1 MVEKLA
7 ALDEPDAPPRVVR
20 QCSLDQPTQSLIKL
34 IFDQDMFKDAMKSM
48 EIGTASVVRTVAS
61 AHCYLCFA
69 DTKKMPLGKLSKLQ
83 IAKGF
88 EALEAIE
95 DALSSGAP
103 RSKLAELSS
112 TFYTI
117 IPHSFGRNVPPV
129 MADHEM
135 LQKKFDMLLVSLPA
149 CLPVSL
155 ARRLLLQVLGDI
167 ELAQGLE
174 RDQEKKRNEVS
185 PRTNSLTITSL
196 LNQL

>member
-1 MVEKLA
+1 
-7 ALDEPDAPPRVVR
+7 
-20 QCSLDQPTQSLIKL
+20 
-34 IFDQDMFKDAMKSM
+34 
-48 EIGTASVVRTVAS
+48 
-61 AHCYLCFA
+61 
-69 DTKKMPLGKLSKLQ
+69 MPLGKLSKLQ

-88 EALEAIE
+88 EGLEAIE

-129 MADHEM
+129 IADNEM

-149 CLPVSL
+149 CLPACLSSPS
-155 ARRLLLQVLGDI
+155 LLLQVLGDI
-167 ELAQGLE
+167 ALAQGLE
-174 RDQEKKRNEVS
+174 RDQEKKQNEVS